1 VNRFKYPVVEVTPTG
16 AEVVAEHLTLAEAL
30 DDAAMRDVE
39 AEPGVWYLADE
50 PECSTDYARAN

>member
-1 VNRFKYPVVEVTPTG
+1 VNRYRYPVVEVTPTG
-16 AEVVAEHLTLAEAL
+16 AVVVAEHLTLAEAM

-50 PECSTDYARAN
+50 PGTACKHARAN